1 MKTPGVNTPDE
12 YVASIDGWRLELV
25 RSLRK
30 TVRAAGPFEEQ
41 LKWGHLV
48 YFHNGPALLIR
59 AEPQRVL
66 YGFWRGQQFL
76 ELEPR
81 LKPGGKYDMA
91 TLDLREGDSL
101 SVKVAS
107 ALAKAAYETNER
119 LGDPR
124 SAAPSAK
131 PRRKKPSAPK
141 PATKPPRAKPKP
153 R

>member
-1 MKTPGVNTPDE
+1 MKTPGVATPDE
-12 YVASIDGWRLELV
+12 YVASLDGWRLKLV

-30 TVRAAGPFEEQ
+30 AVRAAGPFKEK

-48 YFHNGPALLIR
+48 YLHNGPAMLIR
-59 AEPQRVL
+59 AEAERVL

-91 TLDLREGDSL
+91 TLELREGDSI
-101 SVKVAS
+101 STAAAS
-107 ALAKAAYETNER
+107 ALAKAAFDCNER

-124 SAAPSAK
+124 DAAK
-131 PRRKKPSAPK
+131 PSRKKPVA
-141 PATKPPRAKPKP
+141 RASRTKPKP

>member
-1 MKTPGVNTPDE
+1 MKTPGVQTPDE
-12 YVASIDGWRLELV
+12 YVASLDGWRLKLV

-48 YFHNGPALLIR
+48 FFHAGPALLIR
-59 AEPQRVL
+59 AEAERVL

-81 LKPGGKYDMA
+81 LKPGGKYEMA
-91 TLDLREGDSL
+91 TLELREGDSI
-101 SVKVAS
+101 STAAAS
-107 ALAKAAYETNER
+107 ALAKAAFACNER
-119 LGDPR
+119 LGDP
-124 SAAPSAK
+124 SDAAK
-131 PRRKKPSAPK
+131 PVRR
-141 PATKPPRAKPKP
+141 KPKP

>member
-1 MKTPGVNTPDE
+1 MKAPGVNTPDE
-12 YVASIDGWRLELV
+12 YVASLDGWRLKLV

-48 YFHNGPALLIR
+48 YLHNGPALLIR
-59 AEPQRVL
+59 AEAERVL

-91 TLDLREGDSL
+91 TLDLREGDSI
-101 SVKVAS
+101 SATAAS
-107 ALAKAAYETNER
+107 TLAKAAFDFNER

-124 SAAPSAK
+124 AAAPSSK
-131 PRRKKPSAPK
+131 PPRKKPSAPK

>member
-12 YVASIDGWRLELV
+12 YVASIDGWRLKLV

-48 YFHNGPALLIR
+48 YSHNGPALLIR
-59 AEPQRVL
+59 AEPERVL

-76 ELEPR
+76 ELDAR

-91 TLDLREGDSL
+91 TLDLREGDSI
-101 SVKVAS
+101 STAVAS
-107 ALAKAAYETNER
+107 ALAKAAFDFNSR